1 MYPLFETVCIKDGKI
16 QHPKY
21 HEARFLKAFYLFYRT
36 RPPFQLFQD
45 ILILDDYKKGTVKLK
60 ISYNQQ
66 GKIYELS
73 HYTPKKIETLKVV
86 SANTIDY
93 DLKFTDRTPL
103 TQLWKKRGD
112 CDDVIILKNDTL
124 TDTYFA
130 NIAFL
135 EGEQWVTPDSC
146 LLQGTCR
153 QRLLDQ
159 GILIEQKI
167 TLASLQNYSGFQLMN
182 AMLPFSLSTYL
193 PIENIKL

>member
-1 MYPLFETVCIKDGKI
+1 MFPLFETICIMDGDI
-16 QHPKY
+16 QHAEY
-21 HEARFLKAFYLFYRT
+21 HEVRFLRSFLKFYGTSPSFSLLQGIT
-36 RPPFQLFQD
+36 IPNT
-45 ILILDDYKKGTVKLK
+45 YKKGTVKLK
-60 ISYNQQ
+60 ICYNQYNKQ
-66 GKIYELS
+66 YEFS
-73 HYTPKKIETLKVV
+73 TYAPKKITTLKVV
-86 SANTIDY
+86 EDNVIDY
-93 DLKFTDRTPL
+93 DLKFTDRSPL
-103 TQLWKKRGD
+103 TQLWQERGD
-112 CDDVIILKNDTL
+112 CDDIIILKNGLL

-182 AMLPFSLSTYL
+182 AMLTFSPTFYI